1 MPQEPDI
8 NEENASPAA
17 EQHDDLSPR
26 HAAAS
31 AGQSS
36 ASKRRSVVALT
47 VVLVILLLVVAL
59 GVGYM
64 VWQKSELD
72 RAAAEIEAEP
82 VPAASSASEQEE
94 PDDRVDNPIDFVALK
109 AENSDIY
116 AWIYV
121 PNTNVNLPV
130 LQHVSDDNF
139 YLDHNRSGEYAV
151 EGAIYSQSVNS
162 TDFTDPV
169 TVLYGHNLLNNT
181 MFTQLHY
188 FENADFF
195 NENDTFYIYTPG
207 HILTYRIISA
217 YQYDDRHIMNSFDF
231 SDASVLQSYFDY
243 VANPDALIANVR
255 EGATLDAATDSIVQL
270 STCVSG
276 SYSDR
281 RYIVSGVL
289 VDDQDTY

>member
-1 MPQEPDI
+1 MATPPHI
-8 NEENASPAA
+8 PEEANA
-17 EQHDDLSPR
+17 PR
-26 HAAAS
+26 HAAPEDAQ
-31 AGQSS
+31 AKTQ
-36 ASKRRSVVALT
+36 ASKRRSVV
-47 VVLVILLLVVAL
+47 VLSIVLAVLLIIVAA
-59 GVGYM
+59 GAGYM
-64 VWQKSELD
+64 VWQKAQLD
-72 RAAAEIEAEP
+72 RAAAEVESEP
-82 VPAASSASEQEE
+82 VPETPANATDESEL
-94 PDDRVDNPIDFVALK
+94 DLVDNPIDFVALK
-109 AENSDIY
+109 AENPDIY

-139 YLDHNRSGEYAV
+139 YLDHNRYGQSSV
-151 EGAIYSQSVNS
+151 EGAIYSQSMNA
-162 TDFTDPV
+162 TDFSDPV

-207 HILTYRIISA
+207 HILTYRIVSA

-231 SDASVLQSYFDY
+231 TDEAVVQKYFNY
-243 VANPDALIANVR
+243 VANPDALIVNAR
-255 EGATLDAATDSIVQL
+255 EGVSLSASTDKIVQL

-289 VDDQDTY
+289 VDDQETY